1 MFKLKTKEQIKI
13 IREGGRILAEVL
25 KILTREV
32 KPGITTN
39 YLENLARKLLKERN
53 AEGSFLNYH
62 PSFLD
67 QPYPAVLC
75 TCVNEEIVHAIP
87 SGRVLQEGDILS
99 LDFGVKYQGLMTDA
113 AVTVPVGQI
122 SPQAEKLIKVTRESL
137 ELAMKEVV
145 IGNRLGDLG
154 FVIQNWIESNGF
166 QVVDG
171 LCGHGVGIDV
181 HEEPN
186 VLNSG
191 KRGTGMKLV
200 EGMVIAIEPMAA
212 IGSTKIKLGKDGF
225 GYQTLDGSLSAHF
238 EHTIAITKDGPWILT
253 EL

>member
-1 MFKLKTKEQIKI
+1 
-13 IREGGRILAEVL
+13 LAEVL
-25 KILTREV
+25 EILKSEV

-39 YLENLARKLLKERN
+39 YLENLARKSLKERG

-62 PSFLD
+62 PTFLD
-67 QPYPAVLC
+67 KPYPAVLC
-75 TCVNEEIVHAIP
+75 TCVNEEIVHSIP
-87 SGRVLQEGDILS
+87 SERVLKEGDILS
-99 LDFGVKYQGLMTDA
+99 LDFGVKYKGLMTDA
-113 AVTVPVGQI
+113 AITVSVGKI
-122 SPQAEKLIKVTRESL
+122 SPQAEKLIKVTKESL

-154 FVIQNWIESNGF
+154 FIIQNCIESHGF
-166 QVVDG
+166 KVVDG

-186 VLNSG
+186 ILNSG
-191 KRGTGMKLV
+191 KRGTGLKLV

-212 IGSTKIKLGKDGF
+212 ISSIRIKQAKDGF

-238 EHTIAITKDGPWILT
+238 EHTIAVTKDGPWILT
-253 EL
+253 QL